1 MAAPTKLVPRDTLSA
16 RIETLSLPQAKGY
29 ADFIRTGDPDGP
41 VPCWGAIA
49 ERFDTDFG
57 KSAER
62 KALWNVLVEAADR
75 RPLLLFLHMN
85 RGRPEVMAKVLEDA
99 HRLPPVLQRT
109 LVSLDE
115 VAADV
120 PAHLDRL
127 DPAARQL
134 WEAGPDAVARE
145 REIVE
150 ARVKALTAF
159 RYFVPD
165 SFDPANEPGVKTITS
180 TDVAPDQPAPGGT
193 VRVAPGALAESGV
206 TDAPP
211 AGVTDPLG
219 DGGGPR

>member
-1 MAAPTKLVPRDTLSA
+1 MAARKTLVPRESLSA

-41 VPCWGAIA
+41 IPCWGAIA

-57 KSAER
+57 KNDER
-62 KALWNVLVEAADR
+62 KALWNVLVESADR

-99 HRLPPVLQRT
+99 HLLPPVLQRT

-115 VAADV
+115 VADV
-120 PAHLDRL
+120 VPEHIDRL
-127 DPAARQL
+127 APAARQL
-134 WEAGPDAVARE
+134 WEAGPDAIARE
-145 REIVE
+145 RELVE

-165 SFDPANEPGVKTITS
+165 SFDPANEPGAKSISRTDITA
-180 TDVAPDQPAPGGT
+180 DQPIPGDVLRVAPDG
-193 VRVAPGALAESGV
+193 VAIDVPVVDG
-206 TDAPP
+206 
-211 AGVTDPLG
+211 TDPLV
-219 DGGGPR
+219 GGGDTP